1 MAGLNH
7 KVQGELDLCTPLRT
21 PNSALFQN
29 IPIRMKNPISIRNV
43 VLITATVR
51 NRSLAERGFM
61 NASSCEAPGVNH
73 SG

>member
-29 IPIRMKNPISIRNV
+29 IPIRMKNPISIV

-51 NRSLAERGFM
+51 NTSLAERGFM
-61 NASSCEAPGVNH
+61 NASHLTKPRE
-73 SG
+73 